1 VTGTFQARTDELA
14 HKVGHGDLKGRV
26 EVDQIY
32 ARFQH
37 ERADLRHPRGGGPF
51 YLRKAMMEHGQQHL
65 VTIGRSILE
74 TGGVHAMADAM
85 DEVVGLLPQYTPV
98 EFGYLRD
105 SGHAQVFDNGALAY
119 DLPPIVP
126 RLSEE
131 QLKHRGHK
139 HFGTTVRKGLRRRRR
154 AGGGFL

>member
-1 VTGTFQARTDELA
+1 MGDFQARTDELA
-14 HKVGHGDLKGRV
+14 RKVGHGDLKGRV

-37 ERADLRHPRGGGPF
+37 ERADLRHPHGGGPF
-51 YLRKAMMEHGQQHL
+51 YLRKSMIEHGQQHL
-65 VTIGRSILE
+65 MTVGAAILE
-74 TGGVHAMADAM
+74 HGGVPAMADAM
-85 DEVVGLLPQYTPV
+85 DEVVGLLPRYTPV

-105 SGHAQVFDNGALAY
+105 SGHAQVFDNGSLAY

-131 QLKHRGHK
+131 QLKHRGHT
-139 HFGTTVRKGLRRRRR
+139 HVRRTIRKGLTRRRR
-154 AGGGFL
+154 AGGGFV